1 MRLNPIPDRSY
12 LTVPFCALA
21 RYFEQIESQAHRGE
35 QKLMG
40 ALPIFE
46 ARVDALEAL
55 WEVVLADGDVQ
66 DEELRVLDHARE
78 VPGVSETDSARA
90 VADAN

>member
-1 MRLNPIPDRSY
+1 
-12 LTVPFCALA
+12 
-21 RYFEQIESQAHRGE
+21 
-35 QKLMG
+35 MG

-90 VADAN
+90 VAEAN

>member
-1 MRLNPIPDRSY
+1 
-12 LTVPFCALA
+12 
-21 RYFEQIESQAHRGE
+21 
-35 QKLMG
+35 MG

-66 DEELRVLDHARE
+66 DEEFAYWITPGRFRECPKPTAPAQWPTQISDWRAALRCLYLR
-78 VPGVSETDSARA
+78 S
-90 VADAN
+90 